1 MESFIEREFR
11 FQSHV
16 AKEVGVNGAIML
28 THFKGWIMYNMD
40 HNNNF
45 KDGEYW
51 TYSSKKGLT
60 NTFPFWSERQIRTIL
75 DKLIEGGY
83 IKTGNYNKVGYDRT
97 LWYTLTTKGWALFS
111 TTYMPEWTVN
121 IGQKSPM
128 EKTEKSNQLDIND
141 QPIPIIN
148 INNNNNNIYTDKKKT
163 IKEPRHKYGE
173 FKNVLL
179 SDKDLEK
186 LKAEYGEELVEKY
199 IKKMDEWIELN
210 GRRYK
215 NYYLALRQWMNKEV
229 SKKQEKVEK
238 QEGDTK
244 YDEEYFTKLM
254 EETLRGGNKF

>member
-1 MESFIEREFR
+1 MNRDFR
-11 FQSHV
+11 GIWIP
-16 AKEVGVNGAIML
+16 KEVWL
-28 THFKGWIMYNMD
+28 S
-40 HNNNF
+40 
-45 KDGEYW
+45 KDLSTNEKILLAEIDSLGG
-51 TYSSKKGLT
+51 SSDGCFASNQYFADFFDLSKDRISRLVSGLK
-60 NTFPFWSERQIRTIL
+60 N
-75 DKLIEGGY
+75 KGY
-83 IKTGNYNKVGYDRT
+83 ITVELIYKEGTCEVDKRIIKLNPYSYFYQGVQNHQGGIGEN
-97 LWYTLTTKGWALFS
+97 TK
-111 TTYMPEWTVN
+111 
-121 IGQKSPM
+121 
-128 EKTEKSNQLDIND
+128 DITK
-141 QPIPIIN
+141 QYN
-148 INNNNNNIYTDKKKT
+148 INNNNKASKKKT
-163 IKEPRHKYGE
+163 TKEVRHKYGE

-229 SKKQEKVEK
+229 SKKQEKVKK

>member
-1 MESFIEREFR
+1 MNRDFR
-11 FQSHV
+11 GIWIP
-16 AKEVGVNGAIML
+16 KEIWL
-28 THFKGWIMYNMD
+28 S
-40 HNNNF
+40 
-45 KDGEYW
+45 KDLSTNEKILLAEIDSLGG
-51 TYSSKKGLT
+51 SSDGCFASNQYFADFFDLSKDRISRLVSGLK
-60 NTFPFWSERQIRTIL
+60 N
-75 DKLIEGGY
+75 KGY
-83 IKTGNYNKVGYDRT
+83 ITVELIYKEGTCEVDKRIIKLNPYSYFYQGVQNHQGGIGENTKDITNNY
-97 LWYTLTTKGWALFS
+97 
-111 TTYMPEWTVN
+111 
-121 IGQKSPM
+121 
-128 EKTEKSNQLDIND
+128 
-141 QPIPIIN
+141 N
-148 INNNNNNIYTDKKKT
+148 INNNNKTSKKKT
-163 IKEPRHKYGE
+163 TKEVRHKYGE

-229 SKKQEKVEK
+229 SKKQEKAKK

>member
-1 MESFIEREFR
+1 MNRDFR
-11 FQSHV
+11 GIWIP
-16 AKEVGVNGAIML
+16 KEIWL
-28 THFKGWIMYNMD
+28 S
-40 HNNNF
+40 
-45 KDGEYW
+45 KDLSTNEKILLAEIDSLGG
-51 TYSSKKGLT
+51 SSDGCFASNQYFADFFDLSKDRISRLVSGLK
-60 NTFPFWSERQIRTIL
+60 N
-75 DKLIEGGY
+75 KGY
-83 IKTGNYNKVGYDRT
+83 ITVELIYKEGTCEVDKRIIKLNPYSYFYQGVQNHQGGIGENTKDITNNY
-97 LWYTLTTKGWALFS
+97 
-111 TTYMPEWTVN
+111 
-121 IGQKSPM
+121 
-128 EKTEKSNQLDIND
+128 
-141 QPIPIIN
+141 N
-148 INNNNNNIYTDKKKT
+148 INNNNKASKKKT
-163 IKEPRHKYGE
+163 TKEVRHKYGE

-229 SKKQEKVEK
+229 SKKQEKVKK

>member
-1 MESFIEREFR
+1 MNRDFR
-11 FQSHV
+11 
-16 AKEVGVNGAIML
+16 GI
-28 THFKGWIMYNMD
+28 WIPR
-40 HNNNF
+40 HI
-45 KDGEYW
+45 W
-51 TYSSKKGLT
+51 
-60 NTFPFWSERQIRTIL
+60 L
-75 DKLIEGGY
+75 DKNLKPIEKILLAEIESLGGLHDGCFASNQYFADFLDLSKDRTSKLISGLKNKGYITVELSYKEGSYEVDKRIIKANPSSYFCLGGSTHLEGGGENNDY
-83 IKTGNYNKVGYDRT
+83 ITNNYK
-97 LWYTLTTKGWALFS
+97 
-111 TTYMPEWTVN
+111 
-121 IGQKSPM
+121 
-128 EKTEKSNQLDIND
+128 
-141 QPIPIIN
+141 
-148 INNNNNNIYTDKKKT
+148 INNNNNKTSKKKT
-163 IKEPRHKYGE
+163 TKEPRHKYGE

>member
-1 MESFIEREFR
+1 M
-11 FQSHV
+11 
-16 AKEVGVNGAIML
+16 
-28 THFKGWIMYNMD
+28 
-40 HNNNF
+40 
-45 KDGEYW
+45 
-51 TYSSKKGLT
+51 
-60 NTFPFWSERQIRTIL
+60 
-75 DKLIEGGY
+75 DKLIYDTGYGMVPKSIMYDEDVSLAAKGVFSYLTTYTNGFGDIAFPSRDLMCKHLGVSKDSITKY
-83 IKTGNYNKVGYDRT
+83 IKELKEKGYLEVSQEIGPGGKFKHNIYKLIPYPKIPDT
-97 LWYTLTTKGWALFS
+97 VK
-111 TTYMPEWTVN
+111 PDTVN
-121 IGQKSPM
+121 SPL
-128 EKTEKSNQLDIND
+128 TI
-141 QPIPIIN
+141 
-148 INNNNNNIYTDKKKT
+148 INNNNNNKNNIYTDKKKT

-186 LKAEYGEELVEKY
+186 LKTEYGEELVEKY

>member
-1 MESFIEREFR
+1 MNRDFR
-11 FQSHV
+11 
-16 AKEVGVNGAIML
+16 GI
-28 THFKGWIMYNMD
+28 WIPR
-40 HNNNF
+40 HI
-45 KDGEYW
+45 W
-51 TYSSKKGLT
+51 
-60 NTFPFWSERQIRTIL
+60 L
-75 DKLIEGGY
+75 DKKLKPIEKILLAEIESLGGLSDGCFASNQYLAEFLDLSKDRTSKLISSLKNKGY
-83 IKTGNYNKVGYDRT
+83 ITVELVYKEGTYEVEQRLIKIIPYSYFQLGGQDHLGGIGENNDYITNNY
-97 LWYTLTTKGWALFS
+97 
-111 TTYMPEWTVN
+111 
-121 IGQKSPM
+121 
-128 EKTEKSNQLDIND
+128 
-141 QPIPIIN
+141 N
-148 INNNNNNIYTDKKKT
+148 INNNNKASKKKT

-186 LKAEYGEELVEKY
+186 LKTEYGEELVEKY

-254 EETLRGGNKF
+254 EQTLKGGKL

>member
-1 MESFIEREFR
+1 MNREFR
-11 FQSHV
+11 GIWIPKDIWLNKDLSTNEKVLLAEIDSLGGSSDGCFASNQYFADFFDLSKDRISRLV
-16 AKEVGVNGAIML
+16 SGLKNKGYITVELIYKEGTCEVDKRIIKLNPYSYFYQGVQNHQGGI
-28 THFKGWIMYNMD
+28 GE
-40 HNNNF
+40 NNN
-45 KDGEYW
+45 
-51 TYSSKKGLT
+51 
-60 NTFPFWSERQIRTIL
+60 
-75 DKLIEGGY
+75 Y
-83 IKTGNYNKVGYDRT
+83 I
-97 LWYTLTTKGWALFS
+97 TKQ
-111 TTYMPEWTVN
+111 Y
-121 IGQKSPM
+121 
-128 EKTEKSNQLDIND
+128 
-141 QPIPIIN
+141 N
-148 INNNNNNIYTDKKKT
+148 INNNNKTSKKKT
-163 IKEPRHKYGE
+163 TKEVRHKYGE

-254 EETLRGGNKF
+254 EQTLKGGKL

>member
-1 MESFIEREFR
+1 MNRDFR
-11 FQSHV
+11 GIWIP
-16 AKEVGVNGAIML
+16 KEIWL
-28 THFKGWIMYNMD
+28 S
-40 HNNNF
+40 
-45 KDGEYW
+45 KDLSTNEKILLAEIDSLGG
-51 TYSSKKGLT
+51 SSDGCFASNQYFADFFDLSKDRISRLVSGLK
-60 NTFPFWSERQIRTIL
+60 N
-75 DKLIEGGY
+75 KGY
-83 IKTGNYNKVGYDRT
+83 ITVELIYKEGTCEVDKRIIKLNPYSYFYQEVQNHQGGIGENTIDITNNY
-97 LWYTLTTKGWALFS
+97 
-111 TTYMPEWTVN
+111 
-121 IGQKSPM
+121 
-128 EKTEKSNQLDIND
+128 
-141 QPIPIIN
+141 N
-148 INNNNNNIYTDKKKT
+148 INNNNKTSKKKT
-163 IKEPRHKYGE
+163 TKEPRHKYGE

>member
-1 MESFIEREFR
+1 MNRDFR
-11 FQSHV
+11 GIWIP
-16 AKEVGVNGAIML
+16 KEIWL
-28 THFKGWIMYNMD
+28 S
-40 HNNNF
+40 
-45 KDGEYW
+45 KDLSTNEKILLAEIDSLGG
-51 TYSSKKGLT
+51 SSDGCFASNQYFADFFDLSKDRISRLVSGLK
-60 NTFPFWSERQIRTIL
+60 N
-75 DKLIEGGY
+75 KGY
-83 IKTGNYNKVGYDRT
+83 ITVELIYKEGTCEVDKRIIKLNPYSYFYQGVQNHQGGIGENTKDITNNY
-97 LWYTLTTKGWALFS
+97 
-111 TTYMPEWTVN
+111 
-121 IGQKSPM
+121 
-128 EKTEKSNQLDIND
+128 
-141 QPIPIIN
+141 N
-148 INNNNNNIYTDKKKT
+148 INNNNKASKKKT
-163 IKEPRHKYGE
+163 TKEPRHKYGE

-244 YDEEYFTKLM
+244 YDEKYFTKLM

>member
-1 MESFIEREFR
+1 MNR
-11 FQSHV
+11 
-16 AKEVGVNGAIML
+16 N
-28 THFKGWIMYNMD
+28 FKGIWIPA
-40 HNNNF
+40 HI
-45 KDGEYW
+45 W
-51 TYSSKKGLT
+51 
-60 NTFPFWSERQIRTIL
+60 L
-75 DKLIEGGY
+75 DKNINLTEKCLLAEIDSLSDIDGCFASNQYFADFFGLSKDRISKLISGLKNKGY
-83 IKTGNYNKVGYDRT
+83 ITVELIYKEGTCEVEQRLIRIVPSSYFYLGGQNHLGGIGENNDYI
-97 LWYTLTTKGWALFS
+97 TKQ
-111 TTYMPEWTVN
+111 Y
-121 IGQKSPM
+121 
-128 EKTEKSNQLDIND
+128 
-141 QPIPIIN
+141 N
-148 INNNNNNIYTDKKKT
+148 INNNNKASKKKT
-163 IKEPRHKYGE
+163 TKEPRHKYGE

>member
-1 MESFIEREFR
+1 MNRDFR
-11 FQSHV
+11 
-16 AKEVGVNGAIML
+16 GI
-28 THFKGWIMYNMD
+28 WIP
-40 HNNNF
+40 
-45 KDGEYW
+45 KDIWLNKDLSTNEKVLLAEIDSLGG
-51 TYSSKKGLT
+51 SSDGCFASNQYFADFFDLSKDRISRLVSGLK
-60 NTFPFWSERQIRTIL
+60 N
-75 DKLIEGGY
+75 KGY
-83 IKTGNYNKVGYDRT
+83 ITVELIYKEGTCEVDKRIIKLNPYSYFYQGVQNHQGGIGENTKDITNNY
-97 LWYTLTTKGWALFS
+97 
-111 TTYMPEWTVN
+111 
-121 IGQKSPM
+121 
-128 EKTEKSNQLDIND
+128 
-141 QPIPIIN
+141 N
-148 INNNNNNIYTDKKKT
+148 INNNNKASKKKT
-163 IKEPRHKYGE
+163 TKEPRHKYGE

-186 LKAEYGEELVEKY
+186 LKAEYGEDLVEKY

>member
-1 MESFIEREFR
+1 MNRDFR
-11 FQSHV
+11 
-16 AKEVGVNGAIML
+16 GI
-28 THFKGWIMYNMD
+28 WIP
-40 HNNNF
+40 
-45 KDGEYW
+45 KDIWLNKDLSTNEKVLLAEIDSLGG
-51 TYSSKKGLT
+51 SSDGCFASNQYFADFFDLSKDRISRLVSGLK
-60 NTFPFWSERQIRTIL
+60 N
-75 DKLIEGGY
+75 KGY
-83 IKTGNYNKVGYDRT
+83 ITVELIYKEGTCEVDKRIIKLNPYSYFYQGVQNHQGGIGENTKDITNNY
-97 LWYTLTTKGWALFS
+97 
-111 TTYMPEWTVN
+111 
-121 IGQKSPM
+121 
-128 EKTEKSNQLDIND
+128 
-141 QPIPIIN
+141 N
-148 INNNNNNIYTDKKKT
+148 INNNNKASKKKT
-163 IKEPRHKYGE
+163 TKEPRHKYGE

-238 QEGDTK
+238 QEEDTK

>member
-1 MESFIEREFR
+1 MNRDFR
-11 FQSHV
+11 GIWIP
-16 AKEVGVNGAIML
+16 KEIWL
-28 THFKGWIMYNMD
+28 S
-40 HNNNF
+40 
-45 KDGEYW
+45 KDLSTNEKILLAEIDSLGG
-51 TYSSKKGLT
+51 SSDGCFASNQYFADFFDLSKDRISRLVSGLK
-60 NTFPFWSERQIRTIL
+60 N
-75 DKLIEGGY
+75 KGY
-83 IKTGNYNKVGYDRT
+83 ITVELIYKEGTCEVDKRIIKLNPYSYFYQGVQNHQGGIGENTKDITNNY
-97 LWYTLTTKGWALFS
+97 
-111 TTYMPEWTVN
+111 
-121 IGQKSPM
+121 
-128 EKTEKSNQLDIND
+128 
-141 QPIPIIN
+141 N
-148 INNNNNNIYTDKKKT
+148 INNNNKTSKKKT
-163 IKEPRHKYGE
+163 TKEVRHKYGE

-254 EETLRGGNKF
+254 EQTLKGEKL

>member
-1 MESFIEREFR
+1 MNRDFR
-11 FQSHV
+11 GIWIP
-16 AKEVGVNGAIML
+16 KEIWL
-28 THFKGWIMYNMD
+28 S
-40 HNNNF
+40 
-45 KDGEYW
+45 KDLSTNEKILLAEIDSLGG
-51 TYSSKKGLT
+51 SSDGCFASNQYFADFFDLSKDRISRLVSGLK
-60 NTFPFWSERQIRTIL
+60 N
-75 DKLIEGGY
+75 KGY
-83 IKTGNYNKVGYDRT
+83 ITVELIYKEGTCEVDKRIIKLNPYSYFYQGVQNHQGGIGENTKDITNNY
-97 LWYTLTTKGWALFS
+97 
-111 TTYMPEWTVN
+111 
-121 IGQKSPM
+121 
-128 EKTEKSNQLDIND
+128 
-141 QPIPIIN
+141 N
-148 INNNNNNIYTDKKKT
+148 INNNNKASKKKT
-163 IKEPRHKYGE
+163 TKEVRHKYGE

-186 LKAEYGEELVEKY
+186 LKTEYGEELVEKY

>member
-1 MESFIEREFR
+1 MNRDFR
-11 FQSHV
+11 GIWIP
-16 AKEVGVNGAIML
+16 KEIWL
-28 THFKGWIMYNMD
+28 S
-40 HNNNF
+40 
-45 KDGEYW
+45 KDLSTNEKILLAEIDSLGG
-51 TYSSKKGLT
+51 SSDGCFASNQYFADFFDLSKDRISRLVSGLK
-60 NTFPFWSERQIRTIL
+60 N
-75 DKLIEGGY
+75 KGY
-83 IKTGNYNKVGYDRT
+83 ITVELIYKEGTCEVDKRIIKLNPYSYFYQGVQNHQGGIGENTKDITNNY
-97 LWYTLTTKGWALFS
+97 
-111 TTYMPEWTVN
+111 
-121 IGQKSPM
+121 
-128 EKTEKSNQLDIND
+128 
-141 QPIPIIN
+141 N
-148 INNNNNNIYTDKKKT
+148 INNNNKTSKKKT
-163 IKEPRHKYGE
+163 TKEVRHKYGE

-186 LKAEYGEELVEKY
+186 LKTEYGEELVEKY